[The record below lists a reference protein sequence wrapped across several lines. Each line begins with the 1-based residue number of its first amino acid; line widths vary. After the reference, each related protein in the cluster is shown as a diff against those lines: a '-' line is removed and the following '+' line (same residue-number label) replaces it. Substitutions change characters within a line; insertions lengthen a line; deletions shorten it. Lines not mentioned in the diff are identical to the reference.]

1 ALGPLRRAAAR
12 ARREGRGLAARLDRR
27 ARLACRVRAIRD
39 ARAGERARRRAG
51 GGSGFVVSRGGV
63 DPAAVAGERAAR
75 GMRRAPRVDGLCVV
89 GASFDLDDAD
99 PAPRA
104 SSHAGNLERL
114 ERIISVKTK
123 PQPLEGRVA
132 FRIVAPDRLPLVGKL
147 AEGVYGALAYGSRGL
162 LWAALAAEVVAR
174 ELEA

>member
-1 ALGPLRRAAAR
+1 MVLP
-12 ARREGRGLAARLDRR
+12 
-27 ARLACRVRAIRD
+27 
-39 ARAGERARRRAG
+39 
-51 GGSGFVVSRGGV
+51 
-63 DPAAVAGERAAR
+63 P
-75 GMRRAPRVDGLCVV
+75 VDGLCVV

-147 AEGVYGALAYGSRGL
+147 AEEIGRASC
-162 LWAALAAEVVAR
+162 R
-174 ELEA
+174 EKSVDLGGRRIIKKKKNV